1 MSEVNLTSTPQ
12 TITIEKLSIN
22 NIVINLNDNTC
33 VVTVTGYDIDNA
45 TSYLNGQLFVT
56 NLTLSGTDFSNNIN
70 IPAIKTW
77 VCDQLGYTQS

>member
-12 TITIEKLSIN
+12 TITIEKLNIN

-33 VVTVTGYDIDNA
+33 VVTVTGYDTGNT
-45 TSYLNGQLFVT
+45 TSYLNGQIFVT

-77 VCDQLGYTQS
+77 VCDQLGYSQS